1 MVGFKNLEWL
11 PEPNFRR
18 LSGDGKKESS
28 NNLGILAFETARTIS
43 RLLSL
48 YKSISDEEIF
58 KLKNDVI
65 KSKGVAFLNSGDE
78 GFLLNLAWA
87 ERLEDLDRAAAAVSR
102 LGKKCGDL
110 GLNRFD
116 LIYKDMKNGVMS
128 FGKLK
133 YGSGSSERKIRK
145 FEKLVETTSCLH
157 ESLEALTEMEVSER
171 RLKQMKNNN
180 KQSAMQKSS
189 VDVFN
194 QKLENQRKEVR
205 YLREISLWSKSFDKI
220 VDLMAKIVCVLYVR
234 ICSVFGPQRKISSEN
249 VKIFPHSGPLLSQS
263 KPVLVRFHSQKSPLF
278 SENGAVQIAKS
289 NLVFHSAGPSTVGG
303 SGLAMRY
310 ANIILLAEKYL
321 DSTICVSKDDRES
334 FYEMLPEN
342 LRSVVRAKLS
352 KNMRHVGDN
361 DADLAAG
368 WREAVADMMEW
379 LAPVADDTVKWQM
392 ERSFEKMRFDAKP
405 SALLLQ
411 TLHFSDKE
419 KTEAAIVEILV
430 GLSCIFIFENRPLGD

>member
-1 MVGFKNLEWL
+1 MVT
-11 PEPNFRR
+11 FRR
-18 LSGDGKKESS
+18 LSGDGMKES
-28 NNLGILAFETARTIS
+28 NNLGILAFEAARTMS

-58 KLKNDVI
+58 KLKNEVI

-87 ERLEDLDRAAAAVSR
+87 ERLEDLDRAANAVSR
-102 LGKKCGDL
+102 LGKKCSDF

-116 LIYKDMKNGVMS
+116 LVYREMKNEIVNL
-128 FGKLK
+128 GKLK
-133 YGSGSSERKIRK
+133 YGSGSSERRIRK
-145 FEKLVETTSCLH
+145 MEKLVETTSSLH
-157 ESLEALTEMEVSER
+157 EALGDLTEMEVAER
-171 RLKQMKNNN
+171 RLRSN
-180 KQSAMQKSS
+180 KQNEMQKSNLEI
-189 VDVFN
+189 FY
-194 QKLENQRKEVR
+194 QKLENQRREVR
-205 YLREISLWSKSFDKI
+205 YLREISLWGKSFDKS

-234 ICSVFGPQRKISSEN
+234 ICSVFGPQREIPPSN

-263 KPVLVRFHSQKSPLF
+263 KPVLVRFYSRKSPLF
-278 SENGAVQIAKS
+278 SENDAVQISKS
-289 NLVFHSAGPSTVGG
+289 NSVFHSAGPSTVAG

-321 DSTICVSKDDRES
+321 DSTISVSNDERES

-342 LRSVVRAKLS
+342 LKSAVRAKLS
-352 KNMRHVGDN
+352 RNMKYAES
-361 DADLAAG
+361 DACLAAG
-368 WREAVADMMEW
+368 WRDAVAEMMEW
-379 LAPVADDTVKWQM
+379 VAPVADDTVKWQM
-392 ERSFEKMRFDAKP
+392 ERSFEKMKFDAKP

-430 GLSCIFIFENRPLGD
+430 GLSCIFRFENRPLGV